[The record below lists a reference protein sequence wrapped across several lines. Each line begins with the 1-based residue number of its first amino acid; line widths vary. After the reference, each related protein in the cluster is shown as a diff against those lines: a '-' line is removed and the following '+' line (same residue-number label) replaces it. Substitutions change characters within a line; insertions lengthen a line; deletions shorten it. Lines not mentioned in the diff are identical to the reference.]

1 MFADL
6 LPALTNYAH
15 EVFAKLDWWAALGF
29 FAQAMF
35 SARFLVQWIASER
48 VGRSVI
54 PVAFWWFSIAGGV
67 LLFIYSLSR
76 KDPVFIAGQGL
87 GLFVYLRNI
96 YFVLREKRTDMM
108 AA

>member
-1 MFADL
+1 MLADL
-6 LPALTNYAH
+6 VQMLSNYSQ
-15 EVFAKLDWWAALGF
+15 EVLAKLDWWAALGF

-54 PVAFWWFSIAGGV
+54 PVAFWWFSIAGGL
-67 LLFIYSLSR
+67 LLFVYALSR

-87 GLFVYLRNI
+87 GMFVYLRNI
-96 YFVLREKRTDMM
+96 YFVLRERRSDLM